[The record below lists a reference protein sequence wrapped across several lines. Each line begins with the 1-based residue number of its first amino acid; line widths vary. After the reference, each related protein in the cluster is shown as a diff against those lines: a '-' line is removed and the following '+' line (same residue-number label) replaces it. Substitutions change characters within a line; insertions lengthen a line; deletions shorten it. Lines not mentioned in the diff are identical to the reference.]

1 MEDLEIISAKL
12 GVQAFTTMPDGWD
25 YLTKNLSSPRG
36 ADWIYNNKQNKN
48 RKQGLL
54 INNMEKFKENKICA
68 KYKRTKGV

>member
-1 MEDLEIISAKL
+1 MEELEIISAKL
-12 GVQAFTTMPDGWD
+12 GVQVFTTMPDGWD

-54 INNMEKFKENKICA
+54 INDMEKFKENKIYVGC
-68 KYKRTKGV
+68 KRKAVN